1 MEIVVFKNITPHVT
15 HSEVG
20 KQGWGGGQ
28 CLRVA
33 SKQQQEIER

>member
-1 MEIVVFKNITPHVT
+1 MAIVIFKNITPHVT

-20 KQGWGGGQ
+20 KRGQ

-33 SKQQQEIER
+33 SKQQEEIER